1 MNSETKKTLTKVL
14 DSANFKELYEK
25 GIGVSADQ
33 SGYYDNLYPLFF
45 DSKEN
50 KLYFLDSKPIIEEK
64 NIFFLGSYSA
74 NDILHNDILSLIHE
88 LLDELE

>member
-1 MNSETKKTLTKVL
+1 MNPETKKTITTIL
-14 DSANFKELYEK
+14 DRSNFKELYEK

-45 DSKEN
+45 NSNEN
-50 KLYFLDSKPIIEEK
+50 KLYFLKSKPIEEK
-64 NIFFLGSYSA
+64 NTIFLGSYSA

-88 LLDELE
+88 LLDEL